1 MREAIGDAMGAL
13 AGAAAAAAP
22 CLAAGDPAVNPL
34 LRVAVEA
41 LADQKREVQAA
52 AAHAFAQARALHSRA
67 GAGGA
72 GAVPRPVFPGTCS
85 GVPRAATPP

>member
-1 MREAIGDAMGAL
+1 VREAIGDAMGVL

-52 AAHAFAQARALHSRA
+52 AAHAFTQARRPPPAGRRRSR
-67 GAGGA
+67 G
-72 GAVPRPVFPGTCS
+72 RPTSSVL
-85 GVPRAATPP
+85 

>member
-1 MREAIGDAMGAL
+1 VREAIGDAMGVL

-22 CLAAGDPAVNPL
+22 CLAAGDPDVNPL

-52 AAHAFAQARALHSRA
+52 AAHAFAQARRPRARA

-72 GAVPRPVFPGTCS
+72 TPSVACDMLGCS
-85 GVPRAATPP
+85 RAATPP